1 MKLILDRGGSETTF
15 TPVGNGDAQTLFV
28 ESGLAAPIDL
38 TQASQLTKAGVS
50 RSVIKASLVVP
61 TATIV
66 GDGAHMSTLYALP
79 KTAAFEAHIVLSAPR
94 TVMQLCQNGP
104 IASASANLSLPERIV
119 SRLLRAVLTAATDG
133 SLRNSED
140 GPDGLLVNGGMP
152 IVQSLVGKQAFDP
165 VSGVYGEGA

>member
-15 TPVGNGDAQTLFV
+15 TPVGDGDAQALLT
-28 ESGLAAPIDL
+28 ESGLVAPIDL

-66 GDGAHMSTLYALP
+66 GDDANGGNLYALP
-79 KTAAFEAHIVLSAPR
+79 KSAAFEAHLVLSAPR
-94 TVMQLCQNGP
+94 TVMQLCQSGP
-104 IASASANLSLPERIV
+104 ASSHGLSLPEWIV
-119 SRLLRAVLTAATDG
+119 SRLLRSVLTVATDG
-133 SLRNSED
+133 TLKGPAD
-140 GPDGLLVNGGMP
+140 GPDGLLLNGGMP